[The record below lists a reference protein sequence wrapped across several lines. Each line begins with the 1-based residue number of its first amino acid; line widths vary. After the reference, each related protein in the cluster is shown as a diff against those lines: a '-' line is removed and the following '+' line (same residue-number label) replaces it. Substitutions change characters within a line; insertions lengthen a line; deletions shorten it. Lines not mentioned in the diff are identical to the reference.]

1 MLIQAAHLKIVPNS
15 AMLRWIYGRTT
26 TAAFC
31 GEATS
36 LNMCHPMALW
46 QSVALAAMGQNM
58 LKLQLGHSF
67 QNLHDVDKCDR
78 PRPEPLQHI
87 FSAKQ
92 GSPETS
98 HGEPEIPRALSH
110 DLLRRRTFE
119 APSVFESWIC
129 APSIY
134 CQQKVDILRKG

>member
-36 LNMCHPMALW
+36 LNV
-46 QSVALAAMGQNM
+46 SYDGTVALAAMGHNM
-58 LKLQLGHSF
+58 LKLQLGHCF
-67 QNLHDVDKCDR
+67 QNLLDFDLCDG

-110 DLLRRRTFE
+110 DLRRRTFE
-119 APSVFESWIC
+119 APSVFESWILC
-129 APSIY
+129 ANYTYIVS
-134 CQQKVDILRKG
+134 RR